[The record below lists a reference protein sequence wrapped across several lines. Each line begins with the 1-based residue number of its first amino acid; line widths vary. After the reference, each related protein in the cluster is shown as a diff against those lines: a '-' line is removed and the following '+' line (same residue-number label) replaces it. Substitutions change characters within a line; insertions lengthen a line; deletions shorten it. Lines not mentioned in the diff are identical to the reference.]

1 MQLGT
6 SNFGRLNPLDHSL
19 AKTLV
24 SIEDDGELHE
34 ILSYYTQGFASV
46 SCSHWLSV
54 GTSISP
60 WIVTLEALEPF
71 KCEPIKQVI
80 FNTCGEMLSGLS

>member
-1 MQLGT
+1 M
-6 SNFGRLNPLDHSL
+6 DHSW

-24 SIEDDGELHE
+24 SIEDDKELLKFSRIVHKVWH
-34 ILSYYTQGFASV
+34 LFHV
-46 SCSHWLSV
+46 LCSDWFYV

-71 KCEPIKQVI
+71 KCETIKQVI
-80 FNTCGEMLSGLS
+80 FNALKSCGEMLSVLL